1 MTVTSR
7 SSPCAAKAD
16 FLGQPPPGEAD
27 LKAAQ
32 AELVALRLRHDES
45 KREWR
50 EQKAALRFLAS
61 QRASRVAA
69 LEAELAAARK
79 CPAVAITIT
88 PVAGAPA
95 EASSGPAA
103 RPGAE
108 HMLDL
113 CERNEPGEP
122 GDAFSGEMVAQHV
135 RSAVLVAHEIT
146 AMRCTA
152 KQGSRRQADLGP
164 WYLSALH
171 PVRFAPWP
179 LCTLAPLG
187 REESK
192 DQKPTSPDL

>member
-1 MTVTSR
+1 MAVTSR

-88 PVAGAPA
+88 PVA
-95 EASSGPAA
+95 ASSGPAA

-113 CERNEPGEP
+113 CERNERNEP

-171 PVRFAPWP
+171 PGRFAPWP

>member
-1 MTVTSR
+1 MAVTSR

-16 FLGQPPPGEAD
+16 FLGLPPPGEAD

-152 KQGSRRQADLGP
+152 KQGSRRF
-164 WYLSALH
+164 Y
-171 PVRFAPWP
+171 P
-179 LCTLAPLG
+179 LRG
-187 REESK
+187 G
-192 DQKPTSPDL
+192 KPASPDL